1 MLGVRSALTV
11 VTIGPSV
18 PVSTIVIIIVFLMT
32 ISTVTC
38 EHDGLAK
45 FETAVHENH
54 VNCGSKASDSFHLKR
69 LFLKV
74 VFKKCD

>member
-18 PVSTIVIIIVFLMT
+18 PVSSTIVIIIVFLIIILT
-32 ISTVTC
+32 LTC

-45 FETAVHENH
+45 LETAIHEHH
-54 VNCGSKASDSFHLKR
+54 VNCGSKASDSFHLILFMIKR
-69 LFLKV
+69 E
-74 VFKKCD
+74 